1 MSRFL
6 ITMILFVSLGCNLS
20 CYGETATFE
29 GTTTFDYGNACIQVD
44 STVARYVDDTPTAWI
59 DAAPRSF
66 DLASEDYLVS
76 QYVVDE
82 DNNYYCTVDGVLYSK
97 DMSVLYLY
105 PPMKEGWYFQV
116 PVTVSKIEDCAFQGS
131 YYLRE
136 LVIPSSVITM
146 VGADTFYGSSV
157 EIIHFPQSITY
168 FNTYMF
174 DYVPCI
180 KKIIAPKESIV
191 ATELCAMKEYIDFSD
206 LLILY

>member
-1 MSRFL
+1 MSRFWA
-6 ITMILFVSLGCNLS
+6 TVILFVSLGCIFS
-20 CYGETATFE
+20 CHGETADSE
-29 GTTTFDYGNACIQVD
+29 DPATFDCRNACIQVD
-44 STVARYVDDTPTAWI
+44 STVARYVDNTPTAWI
-59 DAAPRSF
+59 DAAPSSF

-76 QYVVDE
+76 HYMVDE
-82 DNNYYCTVDGVLYSK
+82 DNQYYCTVDGVLYSK

-146 VGADTFYGSSV
+146 AGADTFYGSSV
-157 EIIHFPQSITY
+157 EIVHFPPSITY
-168 FNTYMF
+168 FDAHMF

-180 KKIIAPKESIV
+180 KKILAPKDSII
-191 ATELCAMKEYIDFSD
+191 AIELCTMKEYIDFSEI
-206 LLILY
+206 LILY